1 MQAIKCV
8 VVGDGAVGKTCLLIA
23 YIEDKFPRDY
33 VPTVFDN
40 YEQELTYEGQEVKLS
55 LWDTAGQEGY
65 TKIRTLSYPKTDV
78 FLLCFSVVNPASFV
92 NVKDQWWKEIQQHCP
107 SARIILVGTKID
119 LRIDQATLEEL
130 KRQGKEPISTE
141 MGKAKADEIGAVKF
155 LECSA
160 LTHDGLKNVFEEA
173 LKTVAES
180 LTETGNVPPSVPA
193 GKAGNNRGSKKKEKC
208 CFM

>member
-1 MQAIKCV
+1 MPIEVKCV

-23 YIEDKFPRDY
+23 YLEERFPVEY

-40 YEQELTYEGQEVKLS
+40 YEQELQFEGQDVKLS

-92 NVKDQWWKEIQQHCP
+92 NVKDQWWKEIYQHCP
-107 SARIILVGTKID
+107 TARVILVGTKID
-119 LRIDQATLEEL
+119 LREDADALSEL
-130 KRQGKEPISTE
+130 KKIGKEPVSAE
-141 MGKAKADEIGAVKF
+141 MGKAKATELGAVSY

-160 LTHDGLKNVFEEA
+160 LTQAGLKEVFESA
-173 LKTVAES
+173 LCCGAEQQ
-180 LTETGNVPPSVPA
+180 GNSGAPIPGG
-193 GKAGNNRGSKKKEKC
+193 GKAIAVQLN
-208 CFM
+208 